1 MKIRQYRD
9 QFIKTYR
16 QFMEGE
22 AGFSTWYWNKSSSW
36 KRIDLAL
43 RPDGFTEIEIF
54 SLNTLVEQLVN
65 RSNTY

>member
-22 AGFSTWYWNKSSSW
+22 AGFST
-36 KRIDLAL
+36 IL
-43 RPDGFTEIEIF
+43 
-54 SLNTLVEQLVN
+54 EQKQQLKKN
-65 RSNTY
+65 